1 MTISV
6 NWKMKNKAGKN
17 ECRRR
22 ASGKVVL
29 YVLEPDSPAL
39 HAWGQQSRIYP
50 RLQEQG
56 NCQVQ
61 LLGKL
66 WLFSGVALAGCAFRP
81 AAPRQICVQQVIL
94 RGCRPYF
101 ARSD

>member
-6 NWKMKNKAGKN
+6 NWKMKN
-17 ECRRR
+17 R
-22 ASGKVVL
+22 AAKDEYLRHAAKQVL

-39 HAWGQQSRIYP
+39 RAWGQQSRIYP
-50 RLQEQG
+50 RLQEQS

-66 WLFSGVALAGCAFRP
+66 LLFSDVALAGRAFAVPSR
-81 AAPRQICVQQVIL
+81 VK
-94 RGCRPYF
+94 F
-101 ARSD
+101 ASIK